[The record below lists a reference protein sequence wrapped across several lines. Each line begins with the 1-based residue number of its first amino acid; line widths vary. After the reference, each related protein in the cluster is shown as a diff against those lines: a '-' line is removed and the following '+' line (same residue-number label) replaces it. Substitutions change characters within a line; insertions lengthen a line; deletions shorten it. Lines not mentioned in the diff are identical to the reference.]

1 MVTIYNFKNIFG
13 FNLLFYKYDLE
24 FILDWSVKM
33 EKSEIEHYLRDI
45 WVREFEKEEKLVVDD
60 FDIND
65 IELLSKKEYIK
76 IDDGFV
82 NLTESGERLGRS
94 LVRKHRIAEKV
105 VADLFLADMD
115 EMEELADQIE
125 HVMSEEVEDNICRI
139 LGNPENCPHNN
150 PIPKGNDSSDLIDEF
165 SVPLVSCHSGESG
178 EVSHIKTEDAR
189 KLRKIMNLGL
199 IPGSKISLIQK
210 FPNYVF
216 QLGNTQL
223 AVDKELAN
231 EIFIK
236 LDE

>member
-1 MVTIYNFKNIFG
+1 
-13 FNLLFYKYDLE
+13 
-24 FILDWSVKM
+24 M

-45 WVREFEKEEKLVVDD
+45 WVREYERGEKLVVDEFNAD
-60 FDIND
+60 D
-65 IELLSKKEYIK
+65 IELLAKKEYIK
-76 IDDGFV
+76 TDDGFV
-82 NLTESGERLGRS
+82 NLTENGEYLGRS

-125 HVMSEEVEDNICRI
+125 HVMSAEVEENICRI

-150 PIPKGNDSSDLIDEF
+150 PIPKGDTTPGISKEY

-199 IPGSKISLIQK
+199 IPGSRICLIQK

>member
-1 MVTIYNFKNIFG
+1 
-13 FNLLFYKYDLE
+13 
-24 FILDWSVKM
+24 M

-45 WVREFEKEEKLVVDD
+45 WVREFEKEEKLVIDEFNKD
-60 FDIND
+60 D
-65 IELLSKKEYIK
+65 IELLAKKEYVK
-76 IDDGFV
+76 IADGFV
-82 NLTESGERLGRS
+82 NLTENGERLGRS

-150 PIPKGNDSSDLIDEF
+150 PIPKGEGDMDLGDEY

-199 IPGSKISLIQK
+199 IPGSRICLIQK

>member
-1 MVTIYNFKNIFG
+1 
-13 FNLLFYKYDLE
+13 
-24 FILDWSVKM
+24 M
-33 EKSEIEHYLRDI
+33 EKREIEHYLRDI
-45 WVREFEKEEKLVVDD
+45 WVREFEKEEKLVIDEFNKD
-60 FDIND
+60 D
-65 IELLSKKEYIK
+65 IELLAKKEYVK
-76 IDDGFV
+76 IDDDFV
-82 NLTESGERLGRS
+82 NLTENGERLGRS

-105 VADLFLADMD
+105 VADLFLADME

-150 PIPKGNDSSDLIDEF
+150 PIPKGEGSSGLNNEF

-178 EVSHIKTEDAR
+178 EVSYIKTEDAR

-199 IPGSKISLIQK
+199 IPGSKICLIQK

>member
-1 MVTIYNFKNIFG
+1 
-13 FNLLFYKYDLE
+13 
-24 FILDWSVKM
+24 M

-45 WVREFEKEEKLVVDD
+45 WVREFEKEEKLVIDE
-60 FDIND
+60 FNKGD
-65 IELLSKKEYIK
+65 IELLAKKEYVN

-82 NLTESGERLGRS
+82 NLTENGEHLGRS

-150 PIPKGNDSSDLIDEF
+150 PIPKGDSDNDLGNEY

-199 IPGSKISLIQK
+199 IPGSRICLIQK

>member
-1 MVTIYNFKNIFG
+1 MDK
-13 FNLLFYKYDLE
+13 KD
-24 FILDWSVKM
+24 
-33 EKSEIEHYLRDI
+33 IEDYLREI
-45 WVREFEKEEKLVVDD
+45 WVREYEKNEKLLVTD
-60 FDIND
+60 FDSED
-65 IELLSKKEYIK
+65 IEILSKKDYIVIK
-76 IDDGFV
+76 DGMI
-82 NLTESGERLGRS
+82 NLSSVGESLGRS

-150 PIPKGNDSSDLIDEF
+150 PIPDGDRSKELDSEHSI
-165 SVPLVSCHSGESG
+165 PLVNCHSGDSG

-199 IPGSKISLIQK
+199 IPGSNICLIQK

-223 AVDKELAN
+223 AVDKELAG

>member
-1 MVTIYNFKNIFG
+1 
-13 FNLLFYKYDLE
+13 
-24 FILDWSVKM
+24 M

-45 WVREFEKEEKLVVDD
+45 WVREFEKEEKLVIDE
-60 FDIND
+60 FNKGD
-65 IELLSKKEYIK
+65 IELLAKKEYVN

-82 NLTESGERLGRS
+82 NLTENGERLGRS

-105 VADLFLADMD
+105 VADLFLADME

-150 PIPKGNDSSDLIDEF
+150 PIPKGDSDNDLGNEY

-199 IPGSKISLIQK
+199 IPGSRICLIQK

>member
-1 MVTIYNFKNIFG
+1 
-13 FNLLFYKYDLE
+13 
-24 FILDWSVKM
+24 M

-45 WVREFEKEEKLVVDD
+45 WVREFEKEEKLVVDE
-60 FDIND
+60 FNSED
-65 IELLSKKEYIK
+65 IELLAKKEYIK
-76 IDDGFV
+76 TDDGFV
-82 NLTESGERLGRS
+82 NLTETGERLGRS

-105 VADLFLADMD
+105 VVDLFLADMD

-139 LGNPENCPHNN
+139 LGNPENCPHNK
-150 PIPKGNDSSDLIDEF
+150 PIPKGNSSDGTNDGLNNEY
-165 SVPLVSCHSGESG
+165 SVPLASCHSGESG
-178 EVSHIKTEDAR
+178 EVSYIKTEDTR

-199 IPGSKISLIQK
+199 IPGSKICLIQK

>member
-1 MVTIYNFKNIFG
+1 M
-13 FNLLFYKYDLE
+13 LLFLWGV
-24 FILDWSVKM
+24 FNM
-33 EKSEIEHYLRDI
+33 EKSEIEDYLRDI
-45 WVREFEKEEKLVVDD
+45 WVREFEKEEKLVVDE
-60 FDIND
+60 FDKGD
-65 IELLSKKEYIK
+65 IELLAKKEY
-76 IDDGFV
+76 V
-82 NLTESGERLGRS
+82 LGRS

-150 PIPKGNDSSDLIDEF
+150 PIPKGNSDNELGNEY

-178 EVSHIKTEDAR
+178 EVSYIKTEDAR

-199 IPGSKISLIQK
+199 IPGSRICLIQK

>member
-1 MVTIYNFKNIFG
+1 
-13 FNLLFYKYDLE
+13 
-24 FILDWSVKM
+24 M

-45 WVREFEKEEKLVVDD
+45 WVREFEKEEKLVIDE
-60 FDIND
+60 FNKGD
-65 IELLSKKEYIK
+65 IEILAKKEYVN

-82 NLTESGERLGRS
+82 NLTENGERLGRS

-105 VADLFLADMD
+105 VADLFLADME

-150 PIPKGNDSSDLIDEF
+150 PIPKGDSDNDLGNEY

-199 IPGSKISLIQK
+199 IPGSRICLIQK

>member
-1 MVTIYNFKNIFG
+1 
-13 FNLLFYKYDLE
+13 
-24 FILDWSVKM
+24 M
-33 EKSEIEHYLRDI
+33 EKRDMEHYLRDI
-45 WVREFEKEEKLVVDD
+45 WIREYEEEEKLVIDEFNPD
-60 FDIND
+60 D
-65 IELLSKKEYIK
+65 IELLTKKEYLK
-76 IDDGFV
+76 TDDGFIK
-82 NLTESGERLGRS
+82 LTEKGEYLGRS

-125 HVMSEEVEDNICRI
+125 HVMSEEVENNICRI

-150 PIPKGNDSSDLIDEF
+150 PIPKGNSNESLNNEH

-178 EVSHIKTEDAR
+178 EVSHIQTEDAR

-199 IPGSKISLIQK
+199 IPGSKICLIQK

>member
-1 MVTIYNFKNIFG
+1 
-13 FNLLFYKYDLE
+13 
-24 FILDWSVKM
+24 M
-33 EKSEIEHYLRDI
+33 ERRDIEHYLRDI
-45 WVREFEKEEKLVVDD
+45 WVKEYEKGEKLLVDELD
-60 FDIND
+60 SEDL
-65 IELLSKKEYIK
+65 ELLAKKEYIK
-76 IDDGFV
+76 IGDGV
-82 NLTESGERLGRS
+82 INLTESGEYLGRS

-105 VADLFLADMD
+105 VADLFLADMN

-150 PIPKGNDSSDLIDEF
+150 PIPEGNISVELDKAF
-165 SVPLVSCHSGESG
+165 SVPLVSCHSGDSG

-199 IPGSKISLIQK
+199 IPGSRISLIQK

-236 LDE
+236 LDG

>member
-1 MVTIYNFKNIFG
+1 
-13 FNLLFYKYDLE
+13 
-24 FILDWSVKM
+24 M
-33 EKSEIEHYLRDI
+33 EKSEIEHYLKDI
-45 WVREFEKEEKLVVDD
+45 WVREFENEEKLLVDD
-60 FDIND
+60 FDSDD
-65 IELLSKKEYIK
+65 IELLAKKDYLT

-82 NLTESGERLGRS
+82 HLSLTGERLGRS

-105 VADLFLADMD
+105 VADLFLADMN

-125 HVMSEEVEDNICRI
+125 HVMSEEVEENICRI

-150 PIPKGNDSSDLIDEF
+150 PIPKGNSSKGLNKEY
-165 SVPLVSCHSGESG
+165 SVALVSCHSGESG

-199 IPGSKISLIQK
+199 IPGSKICLIQK

-223 AVDKELAN
+223 AVDKELAS

>member
-1 MVTIYNFKNIFG
+1 
-13 FNLLFYKYDLE
+13 
-24 FILDWSVKM
+24 M

-45 WVREFEKEEKLVVDD
+45 WVREFEKEEKLVIDEFNKD
-60 FDIND
+60 D
-65 IELLSKKEYIK
+65 IELLAKKEYVK

-82 NLTESGERLGRS
+82 NLTENGERLGRS

-105 VADLFLADMD
+105 VADLFLADME

-139 LGNPENCPHNN
+139 LGNPDL
-150 PIPKGNDSSDLIDEF
+150 GNEY

-199 IPGSKISLIQK
+199 IPGSKICLIQK

>member
-1 MVTIYNFKNIFG
+1 MKLNIICVIFG
-13 FNLLFYKYDLE
+13 LENLKRKRN
-24 FILDWSVKM
+24 WSLM
-33 EKSEIEHYLRDI
+33 NLIR
-45 WVREFEKEEKLVVDD
+45 
-60 FDIND
+60 
-65 IELLSKKEYIK
+65 

-82 NLTESGERLGRS
+82 NLTENGEHLGRS

-150 PIPKGNDSSDLIDEF
+150 PIPKGDSDNDLGNEYSL
-165 SVPLVSCHSGESG
+165 PLVSCHSGESG

-199 IPGSKISLIQK
+199 IPGSRICLIQK

>member
-1 MVTIYNFKNIFG
+1 MKWKN
-13 FNLLFYKYDLE
+13 
-24 FILDWSVKM
+24 W
-33 EKSEIEHYLRDI
+33 
-45 WVREFEKEEKLVVDD
+45 
-60 FDIND
+60 
-65 IELLSKKEYIK
+65 
-76 IDDGFV
+76 
-82 NLTESGERLGRS
+82 LT
-94 LVRKHRIAEKV
+94 
-105 VADLFLADMD
+105 
-115 EMEELADQIE
+115 
-125 HVMSEEVEDNICRI
+125 SEEVEDNICRI

-150 PIPKGNDSSDLIDEF
+150 PIPKGDGDMELGNEY

-178 EVSHIKTEDAR
+178 EVSYIKTEDAR

-199 IPGSKISLIQK
+199 IPGSRICLIQK

>member
-1 MVTIYNFKNIFG
+1 
-13 FNLLFYKYDLE
+13 
-24 FILDWSVKM
+24 M

-45 WVREFEKEEKLVVDD
+45 WVREFEKEEKLVVDE
-60 FDIND
+60 FNSED
-65 IELLSKKEYIK
+65 IELLAKKEYITT
-76 IDDGFV
+76 DDGFV
-82 NLTESGERLGRS
+82 KLTETGERRGRS

-150 PIPKGNDSSDLIDEF
+150 PIPKGDFSDGTNKALNNEY

-199 IPGSKISLIQK
+199 IPGSRICLIQK

>member
-1 MVTIYNFKNIFG
+1 
-13 FNLLFYKYDLE
+13 
-24 FILDWSVKM
+24 M

-45 WVREFEKEEKLVVDD
+45 WVREFEKEEKLVIDEFNKD
-60 FDIND
+60 D
-65 IELLSKKEYIK
+65 IELLAKKEYVK

-82 NLTESGERLGRS
+82 NLTENGERLGRS

-105 VADLFLADMD
+105 VADF
-115 EMEELADQIE
+115 QIE

-150 PIPKGNDSSDLIDEF
+150 PIPKGDSDNDLGNEY

-199 IPGSKISLIQK
+199 IPGSKICLIQK

>member
-1 MVTIYNFKNIFG
+1 MKLNIVF
-13 FNLLFYKYDLE
+13 
-24 FILDWSVKM
+24 KM

-45 WVREFEKEEKLVVDD
+45 WVREFEKEEKLVIDE
-60 FDIND
+60 FNKED
-65 IELLSKKEYIK
+65 IELLAKKEYVK

-82 NLTESGERLGRS
+82 NLTENGEHLGRS

-105 VADLFLADMD
+105 VADLF
-115 EMEELADQIE
+115 LADQIE

-150 PIPKGNDSSDLIDEF
+150 PIPKGDSDNDLGNEYSL
-165 SVPLVSCHSGESG
+165 PLVSCHSGESG

-199 IPGSKISLIQK
+199 IPGSRICLIQK

>member
-1 MVTIYNFKNIFG
+1 
-13 FNLLFYKYDLE
+13 
-24 FILDWSVKM
+24 M
-33 EKSEIEHYLRDI
+33 EQRDIEHYLRDI
-45 WVREFEKEEKLVVDD
+45 WVKEYEKCEKLLVDE
-60 FDIND
+60 FDSTD
-65 IELLSKKEYIK
+65 IEFLAKKEYIK
-76 IDDGFV
+76 IDDGFI
-82 NLTESGERLGRS
+82 NLTETGESLGRS
-94 LVRKHRIAEKV
+94 LIRKHRIAEKV
-105 VADLFLADMD
+105 VADLFLADME

-150 PIPKGNDSSDLIDEF
+150 PIPKGNGTIGLDKEH

-178 EVSHIKTEDAR
+178 EVSYIKTEDAR

-199 IPGSKISLIQK
+199 IPGSKICLIQK

>member
-1 MVTIYNFKNIFG
+1 MKILYDNKIRFSYIENIKSSIAIDCTRDRFG
-13 FNLLFYKYDLE
+13 
-24 FILDWSVKM
+24 SA
-33 EKSEIEHYLRDI
+33 SA
-45 WVREFEKEEKLVVDD
+45 
-60 FDIND
+60 
-65 IELLSKKEYIK
+65 
-76 IDDGFV
+76 
-82 NLTESGERLGRS
+82 
-94 LVRKHRIAEKV
+94 RKAV
-105 VADLFLADMD
+105 
-115 EMEELADQIE
+115 EELADQIE

-150 PIPKGNDSSDLIDEF
+150 PIPKGDSDNDLGNEYSL
-165 SVPLVSCHSGESG
+165 PLVSCHSGESG

-199 IPGSKISLIQK
+199 IPGSRICLIQK

>member
-1 MVTIYNFKNIFG
+1 
-13 FNLLFYKYDLE
+13 
-24 FILDWSVKM
+24 M
-33 EKSEIEHYLRDI
+33 EKSVLEHYLRDI
-45 WVREFEKEEKLVVDD
+45 WVREYEKGEKLVVED
-60 FDIND
+60 FNSDD
-65 IELLSKKEYIK
+65 IELLAKKEYLQIN
-76 IDDGFV
+76 DGYV
-82 NLTESGERLGRS
+82 NLTETGENLGRS

-105 VADLFLADMD
+105 VADLFLADME

-150 PIPKGNDSSDLIDEF
+150 PIPKGEIKEGSSKEY

-199 IPGSKISLIQK
+199 IPGSKICLIQK
-210 FPNYVF
+210 FPNFVF

>member
-1 MVTIYNFKNIFG
+1 
-13 FNLLFYKYDLE
+13 
-24 FILDWSVKM
+24 M
-33 EKSEIEHYLRDI
+33 EKSEIEHYLKDI
-45 WVREFEKEEKLVVDD
+45 WVKEFEKEEKLVVDD
-60 FDIND
+60 FNSDD
-65 IELLSKKEYIK
+65 IEFLAKEDYIK
-76 IDDGFV
+76 INNGFV
-82 NLTESGERLGRS
+82 NLTENGESLGRS

-125 HVMSEEVEDNICRI
+125 HVMSAEVEENICRI

-150 PIPKGNDSSDLIDEF
+150 PIPKGDGSNDLNNEF

-178 EVSHIKTEDAR
+178 EVSCIKTEDAR

-199 IPGSKISLIQK
+199 IPGSKICLIQK

>member
-1 MVTIYNFKNIFG
+1 MPVSITSKCFLPQRIFFFSEPFK
-13 FNLLFYKYDLE
+13 
-24 FILDWSVKM
+24 
-33 EKSEIEHYLRDI
+33 
-45 WVREFEKEEKLVVDD
+45 
-60 FDIND
+60 
-65 IELLSKKEYIK
+65 
-76 IDDGFV
+76 
-82 NLTESGERLGRS
+82 S
-94 LVRKHRIAEKV
+94 LI
-105 VADLFLADMD
+105 
-115 EMEELADQIE
+115 
-125 HVMSEEVEDNICRI
+125 
-139 LGNPENCPHNN
+139 
-150 PIPKGNDSSDLIDEF
+150 F

-236 LDE
+236 LDG